1 MSCSFAWKH
10 IYSTFTQV
18 TGMYI
23 LLVIIDMRFTCDVKI
38 VLFLSHI
45 PIRNFDQ
52 DIYLVMFGF
61 FLCQGCSNGWC
72 YPGGLRTFAGFSVFS
87 LVY

>member
-1 MSCSFAWKH
+1 MSCAFAWKH

-23 LLVIIDMRFTCDVKI
+23 LLVIIDMRCIFDVKI
-38 VLFLSHI
+38 ALLFSHI
-45 PIRNFDQ
+45 PTRNFDQ
-52 DIYLVMFGF
+52 AGYMFGF

-72 YPGGLRTFAGFSVFS
+72 YPGGLRTFAGFYVFS